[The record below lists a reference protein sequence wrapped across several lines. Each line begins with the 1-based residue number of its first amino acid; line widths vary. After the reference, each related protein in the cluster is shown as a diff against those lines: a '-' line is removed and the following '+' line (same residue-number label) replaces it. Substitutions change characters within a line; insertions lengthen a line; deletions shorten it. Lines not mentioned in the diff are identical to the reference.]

1 MPAHQLAPRSATLA
15 TKPASPWGR
24 QPNLGFSL
32 EDSLKRS
39 CREIQRV
46 CPERY
51 RDTFLDET
59 FF

>member
-32 EDSLKRS
+32 EDSLKGRAEKS
-39 CREIQRV
+39 REFV
-46 CPERY
+46 LKG
-51 RDTFLDET
+51 TGTHF
-59 FF
+59 